1 MTSRVVAC
9 VLLLVFASISHAGRF
24 LVGYDEAPS
33 LAKAFEQVKAEPK
46 KHVLL
51 YVDMSERCT
60 ECVNVRALLN
70 SDAVRG
76 QWRNNYVV
84 VSVDLYKPSQEEREI
99 IEQLRVKWAPVLVF
113 LDGNGRRVT
122 YSRDLLSENQARLMN
137 EYVSQRQYAL
147 SPVTRYS
154 GREFD
159 ASEARVATQGRIAN
173 EQITGV
179 ITPSATQQ
187 ARIDDRPRLKDV
199 MAHKPVQIKGPEL
212 KQLLTG
218 KMMYKENDFWFL
230 DLALDDK
237 NVIQAKGRRKDGR
250 GDMKGK
256 GVWYVTKKGKLCIE
270 LKAGGVDENWCR
282 HVFKVGEGFYTSKDQ
297 RPDRTVYRFVLSD
310 R

>member
-9 VLLLVFASISHAGRF
+9 VLLFVFASLSHAGRF

-33 LAKAFEQVKAEPK
+33 LAKAFEQVKTEPK

-60 ECVNVRALLN
+60 ECVEVRSILN
-70 SDAVRG
+70 SDPVR
-76 QWRNNYVV
+76 QSWRHNYVV
-84 VSVDLYKPSQEEREI
+84 VTVDLYAPSKEEREI
-99 IEQLRVKWAPVLVF
+99 IEQLRVSWAPVLVF

-122 YSRDLLSENQARLMN
+122 YVRDLLNENHARLLN

-154 GREFD
+154 GKEFD
-159 ASEARVATQGRIAN
+159 ASTARVATEGRIAR
-173 EQITGV
+173 EQITGM
-179 ITPSATQQ
+179 TPGEL
-187 ARIDDRPRLKDV
+187 ARIDDRPRLKEV
-199 MAHKPVQIKGPEL
+199 LAHKPVHLKGPEL
-212 KQLLTG
+212 KKLLAG
-218 KMMYKENDFWFL
+218 KMMYKENQDWFL
-230 DLALDDK
+230 DLSLGDK

-250 GDMKGK
+250 ANMQGK

-270 LKAGGVDENWCR
+270 LTAGGVDENWCR
-282 HVFKVGEGFYTSKDQ
+282 HVFKVGEGYYVSKDL
-297 RPDRTVYRFVLSD
+297 RPSSAVYRFVLAD